1 MLRPGTAIYLA
12 IERSFKFKGRSRR
25 SEFWWFNAFIIL
37 GIIAL
42 MIVESFIFPDDP
54 NYDIFG
60 NPTLY
65 GFRGWLENWKY
76 YPLSTAFEYIT
87 LPAFIAVSMRRLHD
101 VGRRGW
107 PVLVLTIASEI
118 LAYMSPQ
125 TSLSTTDTDK
135 VSSLVWPLPI
145 ISLPY
150 IFMSVIVIAFGLY
163 LLLMTVR
170 DGHPNDNR
178 YGPSPK
184 YDAGASVFD

>member
-12 IERSFKFKGRSRR
+12 IKRSFHFKVCSRR

-54 NYDIFG
+54 NYDVFG
-60 NPTLY
+60 NPTVY
-65 GFRGWLENWKY
+65 GFQGWLENWKY

-107 PVLVLTIASEI
+107 PVLVLTIVNEC
-118 LAYMSPQ
+118 LAYMSP
-125 TSLSTTDTDK
+125 
-135 VSSLVWPLPI
+135 SSMLPPPAI
-145 ISLPY
+145 NEAPSAMNLFGFISLPY
-150 IFMSVIVIAFGLY
+150 LVMTVIVVGFGLY
-163 LLLMTVR
+163 LILMAVR
-170 DGHPNDNR
+170 DGHPGDNR